1 MTTTSVGSVNGLQLA
16 HGDRPGKTAQ
26 DALEDIW
33 FTKMNTCGDLF
44 EVSDVTRMIR
54 DRIQGALSGIQG
66 SVVTGGAVGGIAGLA
81 LLGPVGYIIG
91 LLGGAI
97 GGGAVAVD
105 DLINDLQPL
114 VEVLSHDGAPA
125 VVDGVT
131 LERSGIYRFRPLRDV
146 INQQLKP
153 HEVESSGIE
162 LRMMSVALDNGAL
175 VAVDEKGDIWTA
187 ARGQRLQRNGESTTL
202 VQGVMAS
209 SAMPAMLPH
218 EKVGSLTCVDAGI
231 KEGVPVSVA
240 VDDLG
245 TSTVYAIMCSAE
257 VAPVANAAQMSA
269 LSVFARGITLIP
281 FVEISDDDVRPYG
294 GWPPDV
300 DVIVIQPSF
309 DIHDGM
315 VIEPGLIRI
324 AYDYGW
330 MRAADVLDPP
340 PGNANAARNACDRII
355 RARRRPGN
363 GSTRSTASHTRAR
376 GATRSATSSTR
387 TSNRKHNR
395 HSCSSPPT
403 RCAASR

>member
-1 MTTTSVGSVNGLQLA
+1 
-16 HGDRPGKTAQ
+16 
-26 DALEDIW
+26 
-33 FTKMNTCGDLF
+33 
-44 EVSDVTRMIR
+44 
-54 DRIQGALSGIQG
+54 
-66 SVVTGGAVGGIAGLA
+66 
-81 LLGPVGYIIG
+81 
-91 LLGGAI
+91 
-97 GGGAVAVD
+97 
-105 DLINDLQPL
+105 
-114 VEVLSHDGAPA
+114 
-125 VVDGVT
+125 
-131 LERSGIYRFRPLRDV
+131 V

-187 ARGQRLQRNGESTTL
+187 ARGQRLQRNGASTTL

-245 TSTVYAIMCSAE
+245 ASTVYAIMCSAE
-257 VAPVANAAQMSA
+257 VAPVANASQMCA

-340 PGNANAARNACDRII
+340 AGNANAARNACDRII
-355 RARRRPGN
+355 RARAQAWEWEHKIYGKPYKSPWRDPFSHILDEDFQQETQPPLMFVAANEVRRLKVEVRDALRERAALGAKLPSMWRGWFEAWELHGTPPAAPLPPSAQQGWTPPDASPWVQITTPG
-363 GSTRSTASHTRAR
+363 GVLPA
-376 GATRSATSSTR
+376 ATVPA
-387 TSNRKHNR
+387 
-395 HSCSSPPT
+395 P
-403 RCAASR
+403 